1 MDESPHLTG
10 AAEQPFAWF
19 LRGMR
24 AGLSVPGLI
33 LATAFIGFGSLA
45 REEGFSLAEATF
57 MTLSIWA
64 LPAIVVLMG
73 AIKSGATI
81 VGAAVVVALSSVRL
95 MPMVVA
101 LVPEMRTPRTRIWVL
116 YLLSHFVAVTSW
128 VMAFQR
134 FPGVP
139 REMRTAFYGG
149 LAAWL
154 MIANVAVIVVVY
166 SLAAKLPPTVS
177 AALLLLTPLYFL
189 TSLWGSARERAGQ
202 IAMVLGILL
211 GPILHI
217 AAPGFDLPA
226 AGLVGG
232 GLAYAI
238 HRLSREAAS

>member
-1 MDESPHLTG
+1 
-10 AAEQPFAWF
+10 
-19 LRGMR
+19 
-24 AGLSVPGLI
+24 
-33 LATAFIGFGSLA
+33 
-45 REEGFSLAEATF
+45 
-57 MTLSIWA
+57 
-64 LPAIVVLMG
+64 
-73 AIKSGATI
+73 
-81 VGAAVVVALSSVRL
+81 
-95 MPMVVA
+95 
-101 LVPEMRTPRTRIWVL
+101 
-116 YLLSHFVAVTSW
+116 
-128 VMAFQR
+128 
-134 FPGVP
+134 VP

-149 LAAWL
+149 LAVWL
-154 MIANVAVIVVVY
+154 MIANVAVVVVVY

-211 GPILHI
+211 GPILHV